1 MNYKNNNNKDINTD
15 LIKAISTNIDIK
27 EQELSKRCQ
36 KYYKEKNKQIE
47 ILKEKGIQSYKKY
60 TEVKKLLKFGQNEYD
75 ENKKNMKKKKLI

>member
-27 EQELSKRCQ
+27 KQELKKRYQ
-36 KYYKEKNKQIE
+36 KYYKEKNKQIV